1 MAAPGG
7 STAAL
12 DEPTSSDGGGSSA
25 SPSPSPKAFEQP
37 GTDIHRFDISDPDR
51 AVYELSG
58 HVDGT
63 LIGQYAM
70 DEHDGHLRVATT
82 TGPTFGGA
90 ESEGQTSESHV
101 LVLDPGDG
109 ALETVGSVSGL
120 GRGETIRG
128 VRFLGDVGYVVTF
141 RQTDPLYTVDLS
153 DPTAPKV
160 TGELKMLGYSA
171 YLHPIGD
178 GRLIGIGQ
186 DATEQGGPR
195 APRWRCTTCGTR
207 PPRCR
212 WHRPCCRSSTEAEWD
227 PHAFLVAADVAGG
240 GAGDRLR
247 HELLGLVGFGVD
259 AAGPI
264 TEVGRVEHPA
274 QPADP
279 DVGVGI
285 TPTVPPGAEPTVG

>member
-1 MAAPGG
+1 
-7 STAAL
+7 
-12 DEPTSSDGGGSSA
+12 
-25 SPSPSPKAFEQP
+25 
-37 GTDIHRFDISDPDR
+37 
-51 AVYELSG
+51 
-58 HVDGT
+58 
-63 LIGQYAM
+63 M

-101 LVLDPGDG
+101 LVLDPAT

-207 PPRCR
+207 PPRCG
-212 WHRPCCRSSTEAEWD
+212 WHRPCCRSRAPRPSGTPTPSWW
-227 PHAFLVAADVAGG
+227 PQTSLAAVPVIDYDTSFSVSSGSGWTPRAHHHRGGPG
-240 GAGDRLR
+240 GASGPAGRPRRRRRD
-247 HELLGLVGFGVD
+247 HPG
-259 AAGPI
+259 AAGRRADGRVIIDQGDLLPAPAYTPPI
-264 TEVGRVEHPA
+264 TRSLVIGDTLWTMSAAGLGASPLS
-274 QPADP
+274 DL
-279 DVGVGI
+279 G
-285 TPTVPPGAEPTVG
+285 TTTFVPFA